1 MPHQVQR
8 ARFLPDPLLPV
19 RLETLRV
26 HFTRWETS
34 PAQPYGDKSEYDQ
47 AIADY
52 GRAIDLAPDL
62 AEAYPYYGRGL
73 VHKMRGGKEEAIR
86 DFERFLEW
94 SEDEYQRKEAEK
106 HLRELLKLSAICT
119 ISRETDDVYTL
130 SGL

>member
-8 ARFLPDPLLPV
+8 AWFLPDPLLLV

-34 PAQPYGDKSEYDQ
+34 PAQPYGDKGEYHQ

-52 GRAIDLAPDL
+52 DRAIELGPDL

-73 VHKMRGGKEEAIR
+73 VHKMRGEKEKAIR
-86 DFERFLEW
+86 DFERFLEL
-94 SEDEYQRKEAEK
+94 SEDDYWREEAEK
-106 HLRELLKLSAICT
+106 HLRELLKLSALCT
-119 ISRETDDVYTL
+119 VSR
-130 SGL
+130 